1 MQAVIA
7 ILLCFIIAL
16 GLFIA
21 YASLGRQQEHAH
33 PHYGGMYDVDT
44 LYRDRLFSWWNYPS
58 RFYYG
63 GNDHAYHHPPH
74 HHAGGHTH
82 NHGTQIVFSQP
93 TTSTPPPPPSAP
105 PAAPKSVHFALPQVV
120 KEGFDD
126 DDDEEQDVVEGLSPS
141 VSVGR
146 GNNLHAPT
154 NLRMNRPNSSST
166 SNENALTQE
175 TARRRASRI
184 SFGTGAPSA
193 NTLPVDAGANLQ
205 AQANGI
211 MQKLNIHTTSTA
223 SSSTP
228 SITPSFSVP
237 VIPTPSTSAAAPDVD
252 GFKPYSPE
260 TSCGTYNCAE

>member
-63 GNDHAYHHPPH
+63 GNDHAYHHPAH

-93 TTSTPPPPPSAP
+93 TTSSPPPPAPPAP
-105 PAAPKSVHFALPQVV
+105 PAAPKSVQFALPQVV
-120 KEGFDD
+120 KEGFDEEE
-126 DDDEEQDVVEGLSPS
+126 DDEKQEGATDMEGSNIEFPPGLRMDISSAPSPS
-141 VSVGR
+141 VVSAPSDFAS
-146 GNNLHAPT
+146 NLHA
-154 NLRMNRPNSSST
+154 
-166 SNENALTQE
+166 
-175 TARRRASRI
+175 
-184 SFGTGAPSA
+184 
-193 NTLPVDAGANLQ
+193 Q
-205 AQANGI
+205 AKGI
-211 MQKLNIHTTSTA
+211 MKNVNMPTTYP
-223 SSSTP
+223 TP
-228 SITPSFSVP
+228 SSMPSFSMP
-237 VIPTPSTSAAAPDVD
+237 VIPTPSTSAAAPTPDVD